1 MSSHREGFVL
11 SPLRLAMLAIVPV
24 AAVVAGCGSGTLM
37 PVPKAIATILP
48 AVTVTMAPTTLPMS
62 TANAALTAPTTLPLP
77 AAAGITASVALP
89 QIAGVS
95 STTPVTVT
103 VSTRPPA
110 QIDSD
115 LIGLAQT
122 YYYVTIGLPDSAVML
137 GNPVIIS
144 PNGGATSE
152 VVFSSSTPSP
162 LGASGAARAAS
173 SARGT
178 LSSNPVTLGT
188 LLDISYGGS
197 SPMPTS
203 TPPPA
208 PAVPKGCTQSYNS
221 TTSTYSTYCGAVAI
235 ALSSVAVTNG
245 FPTPMPS
252 PVASA
257 ILTFDPD
264 AELFGSATNTPGL
277 IALPPS
283 GFTYQASLSYA
294 STSYKTVDSNGNVTT
309 GSTYLPQ
316 AQAYADTQCF
326 AGLLSN
332 DQVGA
337 PGQTDGSITQYSQN
351 SGSETFSWSSLAYSS
366 KLPPTT
372 LTPAIFNAFSS
383 SVLANMPQ
391 PFTASYAPFA
401 ALPDEACEFQLIFKY
416 NNDQLLAY
424 STDLIPLSV
433 TTPAPLVVSPQ
444 SATQTQ
450 AGAGVTYTISDPGY
464 NGEMGATATN
474 GCYVAPGLQPVSP
487 GTFAFPATVG
497 TSHSLSSCTITFS
510 DYYGV
515 SGTATLTNGIVGNLN
530 LTVGATSF
538 SVLMESLEVGVM
550 GVTPGDQITATAA
563 ANSGCSVAPASAT
576 ATSADSNGANAEFE
590 IAETNAPAA
599 CTVTFDDT
607 TVNAVGTF
615 SANWIGGLP
624 TSPVP
629 PPVAPGTPAASPSD
643 VPIGVGVQSHARH

>member
-1 MSSHREGFVL
+1 MV
-11 SPLRLAMLAIVPV
+11 AIVPV

-178 LSSNPVTLGT
+178 LSSNPVNLGT

-197 SPMPTS
+197 SPMPTP

-208 PAVPKGCTQSYNS
+208 PAVPNGCTQSYNS
-221 TTSTYSTYCGAVAI
+221 TTSTYSTYCGSVAI
-235 ALSSVAVTNG
+235 ALSSVAVVIG
-245 FPTPMPS
+245 FPTPIPS

-264 AELFGSATNTPGL
+264 AELFGNPGL

-294 STSYKTVDSNGNVTT
+294 PTSYKTVDSNGNVTT
-309 GSTYLPQ
+309 GSTYLPE
-316 AQAYADTQCF
+316 AQASADTLCF
-326 AGLLSN
+326 AGPPD

-337 PGQTDGSITQYSQN
+337 PAQTDGSITQYSKN

-372 LTPAIFNAFSS
+372 LTPAIFNVFSS
-383 SVLANMPQ
+383 SVLANLPE
-391 PFTASYAPFA
+391 PFTASYAPFS
-401 ALPDEACEFQLIFKY
+401 ALANEQCEFQVYFQY
-416 NNDQLLAY
+416 NKDQLLAY
-424 STDLIPLSV
+424 STNLIPLSV

-474 GCYVAPGLQPVSP
+474 GCYVAPELQPVSP

-497 TSHSLSSCTITFS
+497 TSHSASSCTITFS

-607 TVNAVGTF
+607 TANAVGTF

-629 PPVAPGTPAASPSD
+629 PPVAPATPAPSSSD